1 MQTSSS
7 QDSKVEEVYDQM
19 KEIMSG
25 FKKLYPLS
33 RNNIIIG
40 GDFNAK
46 IKCTIRRGKFS
57 NSAHLEN
64 NERGTKPELWTESE
78 NLSIT
83 NRLVIKKTSN
93 EKKKR
98 DQAILNSALK
108 KIHAMKFVYIE
119 KREFNHLNL
128 SLLKPDGSLTTTIDE
143 VNEEIKRHYKDLYTG
158 LPLSNDWEKSVKNF
172 ETFKD
177 FTLSHILQ
185 RIKKIRKKAPG
196 TDGMSFAHYKLA
208 SNKPGSA
215 KLITNTRPI
224 AILQGDYKLF
234 TSMLLDKIRNKI
246 ECNLDKEQGGF
257 RQRKDTITGR
267 NQ

>member
-7 QDSKVEEVYDQM
+7 EDSKVEEVYNQM

-40 GDFNAK
+40 GNFNAK

-64 NERGTKPELWTESE
+64 NERGTKLELWTESE

-83 NRLVIKKTSN
+83 NRLVIKKTN

-98 DQAILNSALK
+98 NQAILNSALK
-108 KIHAMKFVYIE
+108 KIRAMKFVYIE
-119 KREFNHLNL
+119 KREFNYHNL
-128 SLLKPDGSLTTTIDE
+128 SLLKPDGSMTAIIDE

-158 LPLSNDWEKSVKNF
+158 LPLSNDREKSVK
-172 ETFKD
+172 K
-177 FTLSHILQ
+177 
-185 RIKKIRKKAPG
+185 
-196 TDGMSFAHYKLA
+196 
-208 SNKPGSA
+208 
-215 KLITNTRPI
+215 
-224 AILQGDYKLF
+224 
-234 TSMLLDKIRNKI
+234 
-246 ECNLDKEQGGF
+246 
-257 RQRKDTITGR
+257 
-267 NQ
+267 